1 MSSDEDTESASRRL
15 KQTLL
20 RKAFNE
26 GRGPAAIA
34 ELNRRYLQRKALFEL
49 SDEAIIGQFEAAA
62 YAAREDREE
71 DRRVI
76 LECLNKTNFNRE
88 ESPEIRELMM
98 QDLAEQELTI
108 DLLRAE
114 GMPENKLPKL
124 SMGLARLNAY
134 EKLNG
139 KSTGEVPDQWS
150 DNDPQVQTSRQK
162 ARMILSQ
169 SAPAHTLN

>member
-1 MSSDEDTESASRRL
+1 MSSDEDTESTTRRL
-15 KQTLL
+15 KQALL
-20 RKAFNE
+20 RKAFSQ
-26 GRGPAAIA
+26 GRGTAAISD
-34 ELNRRYLQRKALFEL
+34 LNRRYLQRQAMLATP
-49 SDEAIIGQFEAAA
+49 DEDIVGQFEAAA
-62 YAAREDREE
+62 CSLRQDRAE
-71 DRRVI
+71 DRRII
-76 LECLNKTNFNRE
+76 LECLSKTDFSRE
-88 ESPEIRELMM
+88 ESQEIRELMM

-114 GMPENKLPKL
+114 GMPEDKLPKL

-150 DNDPQVQTSRQK
+150 DNNPQVQASRQR

-169 SAPAHTLN
+169 GAPAHTLN